1 MSALYTAM
9 LYFMFFVIYK
19 PVLYISLYDDLSVD
33 LDYFYPYYLFN
44 EMRVDRAGD
53 CCKGGKGNKS
63 QGINLIHFPCIKQAL
78 LLT

>member
-9 LYFMFFVIYK
+9 LHFMFLVIYK
-19 PVLYISLYDDLSVD
+19 RVLYISLYDDLSVD
-33 LDYFYPYYLFN
+33 LDYFHPYYLFN

-53 CCKGGKGNKS
+53 SYKGGKGSKS
-63 QGINLIHFPCIKQAL
+63 QEMNLIRSHCIKQAL